1 MESEHL
7 FNYTMVRLMNRK
19 YILAVVFVLGLWTGG
34 SSARPGQ
41 APKPFSKSEIISLIR
56 QAESPNHEV
65 SQGDI
70 AVEVQRRGVDFA
82 VDDKV
87 LDEFRRAG
95 ARSFL
100 LNAIKHA
107 QEEANRPRME
117 QPEPDSNEPDSPEAR
132 RRADLAALA
141 RMPLIEQ
148 ARYYA
153 LDFANELPNFVVN
166 QIVTRYFEHSASRN
180 WQVQDKLEI
189 ELTYQADKGEQ
200 FKILTIDGKP
210 TSSTYESLGGST
222 STGEFGSIL
231 AALFLPKSDAEFREK
246 GHDRLNGRDTVIFEF
261 KVKRADSTS
270 RITDKNS
277 GKSVIAGYS
286 GSVWIDTETK
296 RVLRIEESNDDIPAG
311 FPITL
316 SENAVDYDWVTI
328 GGERYLLPV
337 HAEVLLGRDAD
348 RIYTKNSIEFRK
360 YHKFEGDV
368 KIIPN

>member
-1 MESEHL
+1 MIE
-7 FNYTMVRLMNRK
+7 VLMNRK
-19 YILAVVFVLGLWTGG
+19 HMLAVVLVFVLCIVGG
-34 SSARPGQ
+34 GVKAGQ
-41 APKPFSKSEIISLIR
+41 QPKAFSKTEIMSLIK
-56 QAESPNHEV
+56 QAESGTHEV

-100 LNAIKHA
+100 LNALKHA

-117 QPEPDSNEPDSPEAR
+117 QPDIDTNELDSPEAR
-132 RRADLAALA
+132 RRAEVAALA

-166 QIVTRYFEHSASRN
+166 QIVTRYLEHSASRN

-189 ELTYQADKGEQ
+189 ELTYRADKGEQ
-200 FKILTIDGKP
+200 FRILTIDGKP
-210 TSSTYESLGGST
+210 TTSTYDSLGGST

-231 AALFLPKSDAEFREK
+231 AALFLPRSNADFKEK
-246 GHDRLNGRDTVIFEF
+246 GHDNLNGRDTVVFEF

-286 GSVWIDTETK
+286 GSVWIDQETK
-296 RVLRIEESNDDIPAG
+296 RVLRIEEANDDIPPG

>member
-1 MESEHL
+1 
-7 FNYTMVRLMNRK
+7 MNSK
-19 YILAVVFVLGLWTGG
+19 SMNSKSILAVLLLLGVFFIRG
-34 SSARPGQ
+34 SAQAGQ
-41 APKPFSKSEIISLIR
+41 EPKPFSKSEVMYLIK
-56 QAESPNHEV
+56 QAESDTHAV

-70 AVEVQRRGVDFA
+70 AVEVQRRGLDFA

-117 QPEPDSNEPDSPEAR
+117 RRESDLDDPNSPEAR
-132 RRADLAALA
+132 RRADLETLA
-141 RMPLIEQ
+141 KLPLIEQ

-153 LDFANELPNFVVN
+153 LDFTNELPNFVVN
-166 QIVTRYFEHSASRN
+166 QVVTRYAEHSASKN
-180 WQVQDKLEI
+180 WQLQDKLEI
-189 ELTYQADKGEQ
+189 ELTYQSDKGEQ
-200 FKILTIDGKP
+200 FKVLTIDGKP
-210 TSSTYESLGGST
+210 TTSTYDSLGGST
-222 STGEFGSIL
+222 STGEFGSVL
-231 AALFLPKSDAEFREK
+231 AALFLPKSNADFKEVK
-246 GHDRLNGRDTVIFEF
+246 HDSVHSRDTVVYDF
-261 KVKRADSTS
+261 KVKRVNSSS
-270 RITDKNS
+270 RITDKTS

-286 GSVWIDTETK
+286 GTVWIDTETK
-296 RVLRIEESNDDIPAG
+296 RVLRIEESNDEIPAG

-328 GGERYLLPV
+328 SGERYLLPV
-337 HAEVLLGRDAD
+337 HAELLLGSDAD
-348 RIYTKNSIEFRK
+348 RYYSKNVIEFRN

>member
-1 MESEHL
+1 MMG
-7 FNYTMVRLMNRK
+7 NVMNSK
-19 YILAVVFVLGLWTGG
+19 WILGVIVALSLWTAAG
-34 SSARPGQ
+34 SVWARQQ
-41 APKPFSKSEIISLIR
+41 ARPFSKSEIISLIK
-56 QAESPNHEV
+56 QSESGPHDV

-82 VDDKV
+82 IDDKV

-117 QPEPDSNEPDSPEAR
+117 PQDLDSNEPESPEAR
-132 RRADLAALA
+132 RRAEVAALA
-141 RMPLIEQ
+141 KLPLIEQ

-153 LDFANELPNFVVN
+153 LDFGNELPNFVVN
-166 QIVTRYFEHSASRN
+166 QVVTRYLEHSASRN
-180 WQVQDKLEI
+180 WQLQDKLEI
-189 ELTYQADKGEQ
+189 ELTYQTDKGEQ
-200 FKILTIDGKP
+200 FKVVTIDGKP
-210 TSSTYESLGGST
+210 TTTTYDSLGGST

-231 AALFLPKSDAEFREK
+231 MALFLPRSNAEFKEVK
-246 GHDRLNGRDTVIFEF
+246 HDNLNGRDTVVYEF
-261 KVKRADSTS
+261 RVKRTDSTS

-286 GSVWIDTETK
+286 GSIWIDTETK
-296 RVLRIEESNDDIPAG
+296 RVLRIEESNDEIPAG

-328 GGERYLLPV
+328 AGERFLLPV
-337 HAEVLLGRDAD
+337 HAELLLGRDAD
-348 RIYTKNSIEFRK
+348 RIYTKNTIEFRK

-368 KIIPN
+368 KIIPNDK